1 MAQPLDYSTLEA
13 AASWY
18 VKLNAAPPSEAQ
30 VQAWRDWLAKSQAH
44 AQAWARV
51 EKLQRQLG
59 RLPADVAL
67 PTLAGVRAR
76 RRAVLKTLALLMGVG
91 ITGWA
96 VRESDTGRELMAGL
110 RTGKGQRR
118 HVTLADG
125 SQLELNT
132 DTALDIEFDGQQR
145 LLRLYS
151 GEIMV
156 QTAADAA
163 GRPFLVQTPEGRI
176 RALGTHFSVHSEGG
190 LSRVSV
196 LEHAVE
202 VRPADQPGQV
212 LRLDS
217 GQSVSF
223 DAHQLGAVGSAAP
236 GTGAWTDGMLTVIE
250 WRLADFISELRR
262 YRPGLLRCDER
273 IADLRLSGAF
283 RIDDTDTVLQNLGT
297 SLPVKV
303 RYLTRYWV
311 SVEPV

>member
-1 MAQPLDYSTLEA
+1 MAQPLDYPTLEA

-30 VQAWRDWLAKSQAH
+30 VRAWQEWLGKSQAH

-59 RLPADVAL
+59 RLPAYVAL
-67 PTLAGVRAR
+67 PTLTGVRAR

-96 VRESDTGRELMAGL
+96 VRESDTGHALMAGL
-110 RTGKGQRR
+110 RTAKGQRR
-118 HVTLADG
+118 QLALADA
-125 SQLELNT
+125 SLLELNT
-132 DTALDIEFDGQQR
+132 DTALDVEFDGQQR

-156 QTAADAA
+156 QTAADPA
-163 GRPFLVQTPEGRI
+163 GRPFVVHTAQGHI
-176 RALGTHFSVHSEGG
+176 RALGTRFSVRSEGG

-202 VRPADQPGQV
+202 IRPAAQPLQV

-223 DAHQLGAVGSAAP
+223 DAQHLGVASRAAP
-236 GTGAWTDGMLTVIE
+236 GTGAWTQGMLTVIE
-250 WRLADFISELRR
+250 WRLADFIEELRR
-262 YRPGLLRCDER
+262 YRTGVLRCDEG
-273 IADLRLSGAF
+273 IAELRLSGAF
-283 RIDDTDTVLQNLGT
+283 RIDDTDTILQNLSA

-311 SVEPV
+311 SIEPA

>member
-30 VQAWRDWLAKSQAH
+30 VRAWQDWLGKSQAH

-67 PTLAGVRAR
+67 PTLTGVRAR
-76 RRAVLKTLALLMGVG
+76 RRAVLKTLTLLIGVG

-96 VRESDTGRELMAGL
+96 VRESDTGHALMAGL
-110 RTGKGQRR
+110 RTAKGQRR
-118 HVTLADG
+118 QLTLADA
-125 SQLELNT
+125 SLLELNT
-132 DTALDIEFDGQQR
+132 DTALDVEFDDQQR

-156 QTAADAA
+156 QTAADPA
-163 GRPFLVQTPEGRI
+163 GRPFVVHTAQGHI
-176 RALGTHFSVHSEGG
+176 RALGTRFSVRSEGG

-202 VRPADQPGQV
+202 IRPAAQPLQV

-223 DAHQLGAVGSAAP
+223 DAQRLGVASRAAP
-236 GTGAWTDGMLTVIE
+236 GTGAWTQGMLTVIE
-250 WRLADFISELRR
+250 WRLADFIEELRR
-262 YRPGLLRCDER
+262 YRPGVLRCDEG
-273 IADLRLSGAF
+273 IAELRLSGAF
-283 RIDDTDTVLQNLGT
+283 RIDDTDTILQNLSA

-311 SVEPV
+311 SIEPA

>member
-18 VKLNAAPPSEAQ
+18 VTLNAAPPSEAQ
-30 VQAWRDWLAKSQAH
+30 VRAWQDWLGKKQAH

-67 PTLAGVRAR
+67 PTLTGVRAR

-96 VRESDTGRELMAGL
+96 VRESDTGQALMAGL
-110 RTGKGQRR
+110 RTAKGQRR
-118 HVTLADG
+118 QLALADA
-125 SQLELNT
+125 SVLQLNT
-132 DTALDIEFDGQQR
+132 DTALDVEFDGQQR
-145 LLRLYS
+145 LLRLYN

-156 QTAADAA
+156 QTAADPA
-163 GRPFLVQTPEGRI
+163 GRPFLVRTAQGHI
-176 RALGTHFSVHSEGG
+176 RALGTRFSVRSEAG

-202 VRPADQPGQV
+202 VRPATQPLQV
-212 LRLDS
+212 LRLGG

-223 DAHQLGAVGSAAP
+223 DAQRLGAASSIAP
-236 GTGAWTDGMLTVIE
+236 GTGAWTQGMLTVIE
-250 WRLADFISELRR
+250 WRLADFLHELRR
-262 YRPGLLRCDER
+262 YRPGVLRCDEG
-273 IADLRLSGAF
+273 IAELRLSGAF
-283 RIDDTDTVLQNLGT
+283 RIDDTDTILQNLSA

-311 SVEPV
+311 SIEPA

>member
-30 VQAWRDWLAKSQAH
+30 VRAWQDWLGKNQAH

-67 PTLAGVRAR
+67 PTLTGVRAR

-96 VRESDTGRELMAGL
+96 VRESDTGQALMAGL
-110 RTGKGQRR
+110 RTAKGQRR
-118 HVTLADG
+118 QLALADA
-125 SQLELNT
+125 SVLQLNT
-132 DTALDIEFDGQQR
+132 DTALDVEFDGQQR

-156 QTAADAA
+156 QTAADPT
-163 GRPFLVQTPEGRI
+163 GRPFLVRTAQGHI
-176 RALGTHFSVHSEGG
+176 RALGTRFSVHSEGG

-202 VRPADQPGQV
+202 VRPAAQSLQV

-223 DAHQLGAVGSAAP
+223 DAQRLGAATHIAP
-236 GTGAWTDGMLTVIE
+236 GTGAWTQGMLTVIE
-250 WRLADFISELRR
+250 WRLADFLNELRR
-262 YRPGLLRCDER
+262 YRPGVLRCDEG
-273 IADLRLSGAF
+273 IAELRLSGAF
-283 RIDDTDTVLQNLGT
+283 RIDDTDTILQNLGA
-297 SLPVKV
+297 SLPVTV

-311 SVEPV
+311 SIEPA

>member
-30 VQAWRDWLAKSQAH
+30 VRAWQDWLGKNQAH

-67 PTLAGVRAR
+67 PTLTGVRAR
-76 RRAVLKTLALLMGVG
+76 RRAVLKTLVLLMGVG

-96 VRESDTGRELMAGL
+96 VRESDTGQALMAGL
-110 RTGKGQRR
+110 RTAKGQRR
-118 HVTLADG
+118 QLALADA
-125 SQLELNT
+125 SLLELNT
-132 DTALDIEFDGQQR
+132 DTALDVEFDGQRR
-145 LLRLYS
+145 LLRLYN

-156 QTAADAA
+156 QTAADSA
-163 GRPFLVQTPEGRI
+163 GRPFVVHTPQGLI
-176 RALGTHFSVHSEGG
+176 RALGTRFSVRSEGG

-202 VRPADQPGQV
+202 IRPAAQPLQV

-223 DAHQLGAVGSAAP
+223 DAHRLGVATRAAP
-236 GTGAWTDGMLTVIE
+236 GTGAWTQGMLTVIE
-250 WRLADFISELRR
+250 WRLADFIEELRR
-262 YRPGLLRCDER
+262 YRPGVLRCDDA
-273 IADLRLSGAF
+273 IAELRLSGAF
-283 RIDDTDTVLQNLGT
+283 RIDDTDTILQNLSA

-303 RYLTRYWV
+303 RSLTRYWV
-311 SVEPV
+311 SIEPA